1 MTGLPQNET
10 ESITW
15 HSGKAEIIRITRSY
29 SGEEMAGENR
39 ERGLNFKRG
48 NFLYN
53 TIDAQKNKAHSHKD
67 RFLKSLVFN
76 VKGK

>member
-10 ESITW
+10 ESITR

-53 TIDAQKNKAHSHKD
+53 TIDA
-67 RFLKSLVFN
+67 
-76 VKGK
+76 